1 MTNAQAPDAAGRGA
15 TYRATFAISI
25 VLGLGILA
33 LVNYI
38 GSRRYA
44 RFDWTSSG
52 LYSLSEKTRN
62 VLKDLKT
69 PVIVTVFMTPG
80 VPLYPEVDELLKRY
94 KAAGPMLTVETLDP
108 TRNPVRAKAF
118 VEETGVRNLAVVF
131 RSGEKKKIVTEDKIV
146 EYDYARARMGGEPTV
161 KNFRGEQEFTSAILA
176 VTQQKTPKVVF
187 TTGHGERR
195 FDDARSRD
203 GYSEVAESLKADNC
217 TVEEWASL
225 GAAEVPAG
233 TDLVV
238 VAGPRTAF
246 TEGERETLKK
256 YLDAGGRALLFLDVE
271 LTPGT
276 AASSLSDFG
285 LNPLLG
291 AMGLTLDSDVVLDPK
306 NALPLMGP
314 ETVFAKSFRSHPIT
328 RLLTGTAVVFPLAR
342 SVSIAEK
349 PAPGWKATALVETS
363 ADGWGETNIRELQ
376 KTGRPAK
383 DDKDVK
389 GPVCLAAA
397 AEQDVPAEAKPAA
410 TPAETKPGEAKPGG
424 GKPQEAAKKRGRVVA
439 FGDSDWASNAGIAN
453 AANRLLLSSAANWAL
468 EREALVAIP
477 PKNADQ
483 VAVTLSRQ
491 NVLTIALFVLLVL
504 PASAVAMGL
513 AIWIRRRR

>member
-1 MTNAQAPDAAGRGA
+1 MADAAAADRPSNRG
-15 TYRATFAISI
+15 TYRATLAIS
-25 VLGLGILA
+25 VALGLGILA

-44 RFDWTSSG
+44 RFDWTGSG

-69 PVIVTVFMTPG
+69 PVQVTVFMTPG
-80 VPLYPEVDELLKRY
+80 TPLYPEVDELLKRY
-94 KAAGPMLTVETLDP
+94 KAASPMVTVETLDP
-108 TRNPVRAKAF
+108 TRNLARAKQLVDEF
-118 VEETGVRNLAVVF
+118 GVKSSTVVF
-131 RSGEKKKIVTEDKIV
+131 RAGEKKKYVTGEQLAEMDWS
-146 EYDYARARMGGEPTV
+146 RARMGGEPTV
-161 KNFRGEQEFTSAILA
+161 KAFKGEQEFTSAILA

-187 TTGHGERR
+187 TAGHGEHR
-195 FDDARSRD
+195 FDAPGARD
-203 GYSEVAESLKADNC
+203 GFSEVAESLKNDNC

-225 GAAEVPAG
+225 GASEVPAG

-256 YLDAGGRALLFLDVE
+256 FLDGGGRALLFLDVE

-276 AASSLSDFG
+276 AASVLSDFG
-285 LNPLLG
+285 LGPLLG
-291 AMGLTLDSDVVLDPK
+291 TMGLTLDSDIVLDPK
-306 NALPLMGP
+306 NALPLMGA
-314 ETVFAKSFRSHPIT
+314 ETVFAKSFRSHPVT
-328 RLLTGTAVVFPLAR
+328 KLLTGTAVVFPLAR
-342 SVSIAEK
+342 SVSVAEK

-376 KTGRPAK
+376 RTGRPSK
-383 DDKDVK
+383 DEKDVK

-397 AEQDVPAEAKPAA
+397 AEQDAPA
-410 TPAETKPGEAKPGG
+410 G
-424 GKPQEAAKKRGRVVA
+424 GKDGEAAKKRARVVV

-453 AANRLLLSSAANWAL
+453 AANRLLLTSAANWAL
-468 EREALVAIP
+468 ERESLVAIP

-483 VAVTLSRQ
+483 VAVTLSKRD
-491 NVLTIALFVLLVL
+491 VGTIAFFALLLL

-513 AIWIRRRR
+513 AIWVRRRR

>member
-1 MTNAQAPDAAGRGA
+1 MDAEKIANPENPSPAPAPAAGGRA
-15 TYRATFAISI
+15 AFRATLAIS
-25 VLGLGILA
+25 VLLGLGILA

-52 LYSLSEKTRN
+52 LYSLSDKTRN
-62 VLKDLKT
+62 VLKDLKA
-69 PVIVTVFMTPG
+69 PVTVTVFMTPG
-80 VPLYPEVDELLKRY
+80 TPLYPEVDELLKRY
-94 KAAGPMLTVETLDP
+94 KAASPMLTVETLDP

-131 RSGEKKKIVTEDKIV
+131 RAGDRKKIVTEDKIV
-146 EYDYARARMGGEPTV
+146 EYDFSRARMGGEPTV
-161 KNFRGEQEFTSAILA
+161 KNFRGEQEFTSALLS
-176 VTQQKTPKVVF
+176 VTQLKTPKVVF
-187 TTGHGERR
+187 TTGHGERK
-195 FDDARSRD
+195 FDAARARD
-203 GYSEVAESLKADNC
+203 GFSEVAESLKNDNC

-246 TEGERETLKK
+246 TEPERDVLKK

-276 AASSLSDFG
+276 AASTLSDFG
-285 LNPLLG
+285 LGPLLAG
-291 AMGLTLDSDVVLDPK
+291 MGLTLDSDVVLDPK

-314 ETVFAKSFRSHPIT
+314 ETVFAKSFRTHPVT
-328 RLLTGTAVVFPLAR
+328 KLLTGTAVVFPLAR
-342 SVSIAEK
+342 SVSVAEK
-349 PAPGWKATALVETS
+349 PPAGWKTSALVETS

-376 KTGRPAK
+376 KTGRPEK

-389 GPVCLAAA
+389 GPVCLVAA
-397 AEQDVPAEAKPAA
+397 AEQDAAPAPA
-410 TPAETKPGEAKPGG
+410 GG
-424 GKPQEAAKKRGRVVA
+424 AGKPDAGAAKRSRVVV

-483 VAVTLSRQ
+483 VAVTLSRRD
-491 NVLTIALFVLLVL
+491 VGTIAFAVLLLL
-504 PASAVAMGL
+504 PAAAVAMGL
-513 AIWIRRRR
+513 AIWVKRRR

>member
-1 MTNAQAPDAAGRGA
+1 MTTVTPSSRR
-15 TYRATFAISI
+15 TFRATLALA
-25 VLGLGILA
+25 VALGLGILV
-33 LVNYI
+33 LVNVV

-44 RFDWTSSG
+44 RFDWTGSG

-62 VLKDLKT
+62 VLKDLKA
-69 PVIVTVFMTPG
+69 PVNVTVFMTAG
-80 VPLYPEVDELLKRY
+80 TPLYPEVDELLKRY
-94 KAAGPMLTVETLDP
+94 KAASPMLTVETLDP

-131 RSGEKKKIVTEDKIV
+131 RAGDRKKIVTEDRVV
-146 EYDYARARMGGEPTV
+146 EYDFSRARMGGEPTV

-195 FDDARSRD
+195 TDSPRAKD
-203 GYSEVAESLKADNC
+203 GFSEVAESLRNDNC

-233 TDLVV
+233 TDLVI
-238 VAGPRTAF
+238 VAGPRAAF
-246 TEGERETLKK
+246 TEGERESIRRFLA
-256 YLDAGGRALLFLDVE
+256 AGGRALLFLDVE

-276 AASSLSDFG
+276 PALSDFG
-285 LNPLLG
+285 LGPLLG
-291 AMGLTLDSDVVLDPK
+291 TMGLVLDSDVVLDPK

-314 ETVFAKSFRSHPIT
+314 ETVFAKSFRPHPVT
-328 RLLTGTAVVFPLAR
+328 RLLTGTAAVFPLAR
-342 SVSIAEK
+342 SVSVAAS

-363 ADGWGETNIRELQ
+363 PDGWGETNLKELQ
-376 KTGRPAK
+376 RSGRPAK
-383 DDKDVK
+383 DEKDVK
-389 GPVCLAAA
+389 GPVCLVAA
-397 AEQDVPAEAKPAA
+397 AESDAPAEPKPDAPAKRA
-410 TPAETKPGEAKPGG
+410 
-424 GKPQEAAKKRGRVVA
+424 RVVV

-483 VAVTLSRQ
+483 VAVTLSRRD
-491 NVLTIALFVLLVL
+491 VGTIAFVVLLL
-504 PASAVAMGL
+504 MPAAAVAMGL
-513 AIWIRRRR
+513 AIWVRRRR

>member
-1 MTNAQAPDAAGRGA
+1 MATVTTPSRNAF
-15 TYRATFAISI
+15 RATLALSV

-44 RFDWTSSG
+44 RFDWTGSG

-62 VLKDLKT
+62 VLKEIKT
-69 PVIVTVFMTPG
+69 PVNVTVFMTAG

-94 KAAGPMLTVETLDP
+94 KAASPMLTVETLDP

-118 VEETGVRNLAVVF
+118 VEETGVRNAVVVF
-131 RSGEKKKIVTEDKIV
+131 RAGDRKKIVTEDHIV
-146 EYDYARARMGGEPTV
+146 EYDFSRARMGGEPTV

-176 VTQQKTPKVVF
+176 VTQQKSPKVVL

-195 FDDARSRD
+195 FDSPRARD
-203 GYSEVAESLKADNC
+203 GFSEVAESLKNDNC

-225 GAAEVPAG
+225 GAADVPAG

-246 TEGERETLKK
+246 TESERATLQR

-271 LTPGT
+271 LTPGSP
-276 AASSLSDFG
+276 ALSDFG
-285 LNPLLG
+285 LGPLLG

-306 NALPLMGP
+306 NALPIMGP
-314 ETVFAKSFRSHPIT
+314 ETVFAKSFRSHPVT

-342 SVSIAEK
+342 SVSVSDK

-363 ADGWGETNIRELQ
+363 PDGWGETNIKELQ
-376 KTGRPAK
+376 RSGRPSK
-383 DDKDVK
+383 DDQDVK
-389 GPVCLAAA
+389 GPVCLVAA
-397 AEQDVPAEAKPAA
+397 AESDAPPDAKTDAVR
-410 TPAETKPGEAKPGG
+410 
-424 GKPQEAAKKRGRVVA
+424 KRSRVVV
-439 FGDSDWASNAGIAN
+439 FGDADWASNAGIAN

-483 VAVTLSRQ
+483 VAVTLSRRD
-491 NVLTIALFVLLVL
+491 VATIAFFVLLLL
-504 PASAVAMGL
+504 PAAAVAMGL
-513 AIWIRRRR
+513 AIWVRRRR

>member
-1 MTNAQAPDAAGRGA
+1 MTAVTSPSRNAF
-15 TYRATFAISI
+15 RATLAISV

-62 VLKDLKT
+62 VLKELKT
-69 PVIVTVFMTPG
+69 PVQVTVFMTPG
-80 VPLYPEVDELLKRY
+80 TPLYPEVDELLKRY

-131 RSGEKKKIVTEDKIV
+131 RAGDRKKIVTEDRIV
-146 EYDYARARMGGEPTV
+146 EYDFSRARMGGEPTV
-161 KNFRGEQEFTSAILA
+161 KNFRGEQEFTSALLA

-195 FDDARSRD
+195 FDAPRARD
-203 GYSEVAESLKADNC
+203 GFSEAAESLKNDNC

-225 GAAEVPAG
+225 GAADVPAG

-246 TEGERETLKK
+246 TEPERAALKR

-271 LTPGT
+271 LAPGQPGLT
-276 AASSLSDFG
+276 DFG
-285 LNPLLG
+285 LNPLLNP
-291 AMGLTLDSDVVLDPK
+291 MGLTLDADVVLDPK

-314 ETVFAKSFRSHPIT
+314 ETVFAKSFRAHAVT
-328 RLLTGTAVVFPLAR
+328 RLLTGSAVVFPLAR
-342 SVSIAEK
+342 SVSVAAT
-349 PAPGWKATALVETS
+349 PAPGWTATPLVETS
-363 ADGWGETNIRELQ
+363 ADGWGETDIKELQ
-376 KTGRPAK
+376 RTGRPAK

-389 GPVCLAAA
+389 GPVSLVAA
-397 AEQDVPAEAKPAA
+397 AESSAPAA
-410 TPAETKPGEAKPGG
+410 GDKAQPG
-424 GKPQEAAKKRGRVVA
+424 KRARVVA
-439 FGDSDWASNAGIAN
+439 FGDSDWVSNGGIAN
-453 AANRLLLSSAANWAL
+453 AANRLLFSAAANWAL
-468 EREALVAIP
+468 ERDALVAIP

-483 VAVTLSRQ
+483 VAVTLSRRD
-491 NVLTIALFVLLVL
+491 VALIAFFALLLL
-504 PASAVAMGL
+504 PVAAVAMGL
-513 AIWIRRRR
+513 AIWVKRRR

>member
-1 MTNAQAPDAAGRGA
+1 MTIENAPAPAAANRGA
-15 TYRATFAISI
+15 YRATLALSV
-25 VLGLGILA
+25 VLGLGILG

-62 VLKDLKT
+62 VLKELKT
-69 PVIVTVFMTPG
+69 PVNVTVFMTAG
-80 VPLYPEVDELLKRY
+80 TPLYPEVDELLKRY
-94 KAAGPMLTVETLDP
+94 KAACPMLTVETLDP

-131 RSGEKKKIVTEDKIV
+131 RAGDRKKIVTEDRVV
-146 EYDYARARMGGEPTV
+146 EYDYSRARMGGEPTV

-195 FDDARSRD
+195 FDAPRARE
-203 GYSEVAESLKADNC
+203 GFSEIAESLRNDNC

-225 GAAEVPAG
+225 GAADVPAG

-246 TEGERETLKK
+246 TEPEREALKR

-291 AMGLTLDSDVVLDPK
+291 TFGLTLDSDVVLDPK

-314 ETVFAKSFRSHPIT
+314 ETVFAKSFRPHPVT
-328 RLLTGTAVVFPLAR
+328 RLLSGSAVVFPLAR
-342 SVSIAEK
+342 SVSVAEK
-349 PAPGWKATALVETS
+349 PAPGWKATPLVETS
-363 ADGWGETNIRELQ
+363 ADGWGETDIKELQ
-376 KTGRPAK
+376 KTGRPSK
-383 DDKDVK
+383 GDKDVK
-389 GPVCLAAA
+389 GPVCLVAA
-397 AEQDVPAEAKPAA
+397 AEQDAAGDAKA
-410 TPAETKPGEAKPGG
+410 G
-424 GKPQEAAKKRGRVVA
+424 EAAKKRARVVV

-453 AANRLLLSSAANWAL
+453 AANRLLFSSAANWAL

-483 VAVTLSRQ
+483 VAVTLSRRD
-491 NVLTIALFVLLVL
+491 VATVAFFVLLLL
-504 PASAVAMGL
+504 PAAAVAMGL
-513 AIWIRRRR
+513 AIWVRRRR

>member
-1 MTNAQAPDAAGRGA
+1 MTTVTPSSRS
-15 TYRATFAISI
+15 TFRATLALSV
-25 VLGLGILA
+25 VLGLGILG

-38 GSRRYA
+38 GSRRFA

-62 VLKDLKT
+62 VLKGLKA
-69 PVIVTVFMTPG
+69 PVQVTVFMTPG
-80 VPLYPEVDELLKRY
+80 TPLFPEVDELLKRY

-108 TRNPVRAKAF
+108 TRNLARAKQLVDEF
-118 VEETGVRNLAVVF
+118 GIKSSTVVF
-131 RSGEKKKIVTEDKIV
+131 RSGDRKKYVTGDQLAEM
-146 EYDYARARMGGEPTV
+146 DYSRARMGGEPSI
-161 KNFRGEQEFTSAILA
+161 KAFKGEQAFTSAILS

-195 FDDARSRD
+195 FDSPHARD
-203 GYSEVAESLKADNC
+203 GFSEVAESLKNDNC

-225 GAAEVPAG
+225 GAADVPAG
-233 TDLVV
+233 TDLVI

-246 TEGERETLKK
+246 TEPERATLAR

-271 LTPGT
+271 LTPG
-276 AASSLSDFG
+276 SPVLSDFG
-285 LNPLLG
+285 LNPLL
-291 AMGLTLDSDVVLDPK
+291 ATMGLVLDGDIVLDPK

-314 ETVFAKSFRSHPIT
+314 ETVFAKSFRSHPVT
-328 RLLTGTAVVFPLAR
+328 RLLTGSAVVFPLAR
-342 SVSIAEK
+342 SVSVAAA
-349 PAPGWKATALVETS
+349 PAAGWTATPLVETS
-363 ADGWGETNIRELQ
+363 PDGWGETNIKELQ

-383 DDKDVK
+383 DDQDVK

-397 AEQDVPAEAKPAA
+397 AESAPPADKAGDK
-410 TPAETKPGEAKPGG
+410 AEP
-424 GKPQEAAKKRGRVVA
+424 KKRARVVV

-468 EREALVAIP
+468 DREALVAIP

-483 VAVTLSRQ
+483 VAVTLSRRD
-491 NVLTIALFVLLVL
+491 VGLVAFFVLLLL
-504 PASAVAMGL
+504 PAAAVGMGL
-513 AIWIRRRR
+513 AIWVRRRR

>member
-1 MTNAQAPDAAGRGA
+1 MTTVTNTSRSAF
-15 TYRATFAISI
+15 RATLALSV
-25 VLGLGILA
+25 VLGLGILV

-62 VLKDLKT
+62 VLKELKT
-69 PVIVTVFMTPG
+69 PVQVTVFMTPG
-80 VPLYPEVDELLKRY
+80 TPLFPEADELLKRY
-94 KAAGPMLTVETLDP
+94 KAASSMVTVETLDP

-131 RSGEKKKIVTEDKIV
+131 RSGDRKKIVTEDRIV
-146 EYDYARARMGGEPTV
+146 EYDFSRARMGGEPTV
-161 KNFRGEQEFTSAILA
+161 KNFRGEQEFTSALLS

-195 FDDARSRD
+195 FDAPRARD
-203 GYSEVAESLKADNC
+203 GFSEAAESLKNDNC

-225 GAAEVPAG
+225 GAADVPAG

-246 TEGERETLKK
+246 TEPERAALKR

-271 LTPGT
+271 LTPGVPG
-276 AASSLSDFG
+276 LSDFG

-291 AMGLTLDSDVVLDPK
+291 AMGLTLDGDVVLDPK

-314 ETVFAKSFRSHPIT
+314 ETVFAKSFRAHAVT
-328 RLLTGTAVVFPLAR
+328 RLLTGSAVVFPLAR
-342 SVSIAEK
+342 SVSVAAA
-349 PAPGWKATALVETS
+349 PAAGWTATPLVETS
-363 ADGWGETNIRELQ
+363 ADGWGETDIKELQ
-376 KTGRPAK
+376 RSGRPSK

-389 GPVCLAAA
+389 GPVCLVAA
-397 AEQDVPAEAKPAA
+397 AESAPPA
-410 TPAETKPGEAKPGG
+410 PGDTTEP
-424 GKPQEAAKKRGRVVA
+424 KRRARVVV
-439 FGDSDWASNAGIAN
+439 FGDSDWASNGGIAN

-483 VAVTLSRQ
+483 VAVTLSRRD
-491 NVLTIALFVLLVL
+491 VGLIAFFVILLL
-504 PASAVAMGL
+504 PVAAVAMGL
-513 AIWIRRRR
+513 AIWVRRRR